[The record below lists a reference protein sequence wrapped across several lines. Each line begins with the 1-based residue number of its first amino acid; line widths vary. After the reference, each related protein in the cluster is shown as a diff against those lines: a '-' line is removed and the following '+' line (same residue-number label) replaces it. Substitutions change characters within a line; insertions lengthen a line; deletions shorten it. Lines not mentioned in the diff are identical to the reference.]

1 METSMV
7 LVRTAPGVVRKY
19 GLATPRMI
27 EPGQKDS
34 VVLLERV
41 YCLSRQAHSRAWCG
55 VATEGVIHGAGRA
68 PFAGSRGV

>member
-1 METSMV
+1 MPEKSARKKTVVSAMETKRV
-7 LVRTAPGVVRKY
+7 FVRTAPGVIRKY

-41 YCLSRQAHSRAWCG
+41 
-55 VATEGVIHGAGRA
+55 
-68 PFAGSRGV
+68 